1 MRPKLPALVL
11 VAVLVASCA
20 TTPAP
25 RYYTL
30 QALAPQAEMRATAS
44 PLYLAPVAIPDPV
57 DRAEFVLSGASSELL
72 VDEQHR
78 WAGSLRSLISATLAE
93 DLARS
98 LGDARVTTE
107 EYSGRGYRVEVEIR
121 ELTSRPSQE
130 ARIEAAWVVRR
141 DDGAERSARA
151 SLREP
156 VGAGFAALADAHSRA
171 LARLS
176 REIAAAVGDLDG
188 R

>member
-1 MRPKLPALVL
+1 MRPKLPAFALA
-11 VAVLVASCA
+11 AVLAAGCA

-30 QALAPQAEMRATAS
+30 QALAPQVETRATAS

-57 DRAEFVLSGASSELL
+57 DRAELVLSGSSSELL

-78 WAGSLRSLISATLAE
+78 WAGSLRSLVGTTLAE

-98 LGDARVTTE
+98 LGGARVTTE

-130 ARIEAAWVVRR
+130 ARIEAEWVVRR
-141 DDGAERSARA
+141 DDGAERSARS

-156 VGAGFAALADAHSRA
+156 AGAGFAALADAHSRA
-171 LARLS
+171 LVRLS
-176 REIAAAVGDLDG
+176 REIATAVADLDG

>member
-1 MRPKLPALVL
+1 MRPTLAALTL
-11 VAVLVASCA
+11 AAVLAAGCA

-30 QALAPQAEMRATAS
+30 QALAPQVEARATAS
-44 PLYLAPVAIPDPV
+44 PLYLAPVEIPDPV
-57 DRAEFVLSGASSELL
+57 DRAQFVLSQSSSELL

-78 WAGSLRSLISATLAE
+78 WAGSLRSLIGATLAE

-98 LGDARVTTE
+98 LGDVRVSTE
-107 EYSGRGYRVEVEIR
+107 EYSGRGFRVEVEIR
-121 ELTSRPSQE
+121 EFTSRPSQE

-141 DDGAERSARA
+141 DDGAERSSRSA
-151 SLREP
+151 LREP
-156 VGAGFAALADAHSRA
+156 AGAGFAELADAHSRA

-176 REIAAAVGDLDG
+176 REIAAAVADLDG

>member
-1 MRPKLPALVL
+1 MRTKLPAFALAAML
-11 VAVLVASCA
+11 AAGCA

-30 QALAPQAEMRATAS
+30 QALAPQVETRITAS

-57 DRAEFVLSGASSELL
+57 DRAELVISLPSSELL

-78 WAGSLRSLISATLAE
+78 WAGSLKSLIGATLAD
-93 DLARS
+93 DLERS

-121 ELTSRPSQE
+121 EFTSRPSQE

-141 DDGAERSARA
+141 GDGAERGARS

-156 VGAGFAALADAHSRA
+156 AGAGFAALADAHSRA

-176 REIAAAVGDLDG
+176 REIAIAVADLDG

>member
-1 MRPKLPALVL
+1 MRPNLPGLALAAAL
-11 VAVLVASCA
+11 AASCA

-30 QALAPQAEMRATAS
+30 QAFAPQAATRATAN
-44 PLYLAPVAIPDPV
+44 PVYLAPVAIPDPV
-57 DRAEFVLSGASSELL
+57 DRAEFVLSGNSSEL
-72 VDEQHR
+72 VIDEQHR
-78 WAGSLRSLISATLAE
+78 WAGSLRSLVGATLAE
-93 DLARS
+93 DLARG

-107 EYSGRGYRVEVEIR
+107 EYPGRGYRVEVEIS

-130 ARIEAAWVVRR
+130 ARIEAAWTVRR
-141 DDGAERSARA
+141 ADGSERSHRS

-156 VGAGFAALADAHSRA
+156 AGAGFAALADAHSRA

-176 REIAAAVGDLDG
+176 SEIAAAVRDLDE

>member
-1 MRPKLPALVL
+1 MRPNLPGLVL
-11 VAVLVASCA
+11 AAVLTAGCA
-20 TTPAP
+20 TTTAP

-30 QALAPQAEMRATAS
+30 QALAPWAETRATAR

-57 DRAEFVLSGASSELL
+57 DRAELVLSGPSSELL

-78 WAGSLRSLISATLAE
+78 WAGALRSMIAATLAE

-98 LGDARVTTE
+98 LGDARVSTE
-107 EYSGRGYRVEVEIR
+107 EYSGRGFRVEVEIR
-121 ELTSRPSQE
+121 EFTSRPSQE
-130 ARIEAAWVVRR
+130 ARIEATWVVRR
-141 DDGAERSARA
+141 DDGAERSARS

-156 VGAGFAALADAHSRA
+156 AGAGFAALADAHSCA
-171 LARLS
+171 LMHLS
-176 REIAAAVGDLDG
+176 REIAAAVADLDG

>member
-1 MRPKLPALVL
+1 VL
-11 VAVLVASCA
+11 AAGCA

-30 QALAPQAEMRATAS
+30 QALAPQVETRATAR

-57 DRAEFVLSGASSELL
+57 DRAEFILSRPSSELL

-78 WAGSLRSLISATLAE
+78 WAGSLKSLIGATLAE

-121 ELTSRPSQE
+121 EFSSRLSQE

-141 DDGAERSARA
+141 DDGSERSARS

-156 VGAGFAALADAHSRA
+156 AGAGFAALADAHSRA

-176 REIAAAVGDLDG
+176 REIAAAVVDLDG
-188 R
+188 RAKVLSEK